1 MLTQS
6 SKILRCA
13 GLFLLPAIILFTASA
28 QEGGLSVD
36 DIVNKNID
44 ARGGMDKIKA
54 IQNIKMT
61 GKLVMGGGQMEAP
74 MTMQMKR
81 PSSVRMDME
90 FQGQA
95 VVQGYDGETA
105 WMINPFT
112 GGADAQKMG
121 EDEAESVKEGADLEG
136 ALVDYKTKGH
146 KIALLGKE
154 DLSGKPA
161 YKLKVDKKGG
171 KTETVYVDATSF
183 LEVKTV
189 ATRKVMGNEMEME
202 TFATDYK
209 PVAGVLMPFSLDSKS
224 GGNSVVTITIDK
236 VEANVPVEASIFKMP
251 APKTP
256 EPK

>member
-1 MLTQS
+1 MPTQS
-6 SKILRCA
+6 SKILRYA
-13 GLFLLPAIILFTASA
+13 GLALLPLTFLFTVSA

-36 DIVNKNID
+36 DIVKKNID

-54 IQNIKMT
+54 VQSIKMT

-74 MTMQMKR
+74 MTMQIKR
-81 PSSVRMDME
+81 PSFIRMDME

-112 GGADAQKMG
+112 GGADAAKMS
-121 EDEAESVKEGADLEG
+121 DDDAEGMKEGADLEG

-146 KIALLGKE
+146 KIALVGKE

-161 YKLKVDKKGG
+161 YKLKVDKKNG

-189 ATRKVMGNEMEME
+189 AMRKIMGNEMEME

-209 PVAGVLMPFSLDSKS
+209 PVAGVMMPYSIDSKS
-224 GGNSVVTITIDK
+224 GGNSVMTITLDK
-236 VEANVPVEASIFKMP
+236 VEANVAVEASLFKMP
-251 APKTP
+251 APK
-256 EPK
+256 